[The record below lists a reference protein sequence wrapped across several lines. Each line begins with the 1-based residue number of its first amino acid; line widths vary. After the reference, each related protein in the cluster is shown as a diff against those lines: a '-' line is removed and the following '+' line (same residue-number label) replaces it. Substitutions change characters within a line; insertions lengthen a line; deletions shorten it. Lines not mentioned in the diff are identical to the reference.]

1 MKYSLDT
8 NIVIALLNGNVEVL
22 HKIKSLKMREC
33 VVSSVVMFELY
44 FGAEKSKRT
53 RENLEKLLK
62 LKFQILEFNE
72 NDGKVAG
79 RIRNELNQ
87 KGTPIGAYDVLIAGQ
102 AINRDLVL
110 ITHNVKEFNRIAEL
124 KLEDWL

>member
-8 NIVIALLNGNVEVL
+8 NIVIALLNGNADVL
-22 HKIKSLKMREC
+22 QKIKSLKMSDC

-62 LKFQILEFNE
+62 LRFNILEFNE

-79 RIRNELNQ
+79 RIRHELNQ

-102 AINRDLVL
+102 AINRDLIL